1 MTEATVLFIQ
11 GGGAGAYE
19 EDHRLVEDLSSR
31 LERGNIIYPKMPDED
46 NPDYDSWKSAIAEE
60 LTGISGGVLL
70 VAHSVGAFIVLK
82 YLLENEP
89 NQHITGLFF
98 IATPFVG
105 AGGWEL
111 DMALDAAAYKRPL
124 PAPVFF
130 YHGTADEIV
139 PFEHLALYEAAIPQ
153 AVFRK
158 IDGRGHQLD
167 NNLAEVAGDINI
179 IFEKNDKR

>member
-89 NQHITGLFF
+89 NRHITGLFF

-139 PFEHLALYEAAIPQ
+139 PFEHWRFTKRP
-153 AVFRK
+153 FR
-158 IDGRGHQLD
+158 RPFS
-167 NNLAEVAGDINI
+167 ERSTVAGINWI
-179 IFEKNDKR
+179 TIWRKLPVISILSLKK